1 MPAHQ
6 NNIRKLFTSLISELM
21 KLHLLFLLFT
31 ILIITSSCKTEKP
44 VRTTGL
50 LADSAMVVCAHP
62 KAAEAGLRVLKNGGN
77 AIDAAVAVELT
88 LMIGFPEAGNI
99 GGGGFLV
106 YRDSAGNSFA
116 LDFREKAP
124 KEATTNM
131 YLDKEGNVIPGLS
144 ISGHLAAGVP
154 GTVDGLFTAHQRFGK
169 LPWKDLVQPAI
180 DLASNGIE
188 LTSRAAANLNR
199 IQEDLKKYN
208 TILPDYLVNNWKE
221 GDSLKWNDLAK
232 TLERIRDNGRD
243 GFYTGP
249 TATAIINEMKR
260 GKGIISLED
269 LRSYHSRWMDP
280 VTGTYRGFKIISMPP
295 PSSGGIALIQ
305 LLESVEPFNISKL
318 GHNTVGGIHL
328 LTEAERRVYADRAE
342 FLGDPDFY
350 PVPAKGLL
358 EYSYNQSRMKNFD
371 PLKATPSSEIRA
383 GEPVKNESEETTHI
397 SIVDKYGNALSLTT
411 TLNEWFGNK
420 VVVGGGGFFLN
431 DEMDDFSSKPG
442 VPNMF
447 GLIGGEANKIE
458 PGKTMLSAMTPTIV
472 EKDEKLF
479 MVVGTPGGST
489 IITSVFQVIMNVI
502 DHGMTM
508 QEAVNARRVH
518 SQWLPDLIS
527 PEDSALSRETDSLL
541 KNMGHA
547 IKPRTK
553 FGRVAAILIRPDHK
567 MEGGADQKRGDDTA
581 RGF

>member
-1 MPAHQ
+1 
-6 NNIRKLFTSLISELM
+6 M
-21 KLHLLFLLFT
+21 KLNFQVLLLAVL
-31 ILIITSSCKTEKP
+31 ILASACKSDKS
-44 VRTTGL
+44 VRVNGL
-50 LADSAMVVCAHP
+50 IADSAMVVCAHP
-62 KAAEAGLRVLKNGGN
+62 AAADIGLNILKNGGN
-77 AIDAAVAVELT
+77 AIDAAVAVELA

-124 KEATTNM
+124 KAATTNM
-131 YLDKEGNVIPGLS
+131 YLDKDGNVVPGLS

-154 GTVDGLFTAHQRFGK
+154 GTIDGLYSAHQRFGK

-180 DLASNGIE
+180 NLAFNGIP
-188 LTSRAAANLNR
+188 LTERAANNLNR

-208 TILPDYLVNNWKE
+208 TILPDYLLKNWSP
-221 GDSLKWNDLAK
+221 GDTIKWKDLGQ
-232 TLERIRDNGRD
+232 TLERIRDFGRD
-243 GFYTGP
+243 GFYSGP
-249 TATAIINEMKR
+249 TAEAIVNEMNR
-260 GKGIISLED
+260 GKGIISMED
-269 LRSYHSRWMDP
+269 LQSYRSRWLDP
-280 VTGTYRGFKIISMPP
+280 VVGTYRGYKIISMPP
-295 PSSGGIALIQ
+295 PSSGGIALLQ
-305 LLESVEPFNISKL
+305 LLQSVEPFNISKL
-318 GHNTVGGIHL
+318 GHNTPGGIHL

-350 PVPAKGLL
+350 PVPEKGLL
-358 EYSYNQSRMKNFD
+358 DPKYNQERMKNFN

-397 SIVDKYGNALSLTT
+397 SIVDKDGNAVSLTT

-420 VVVGGGGFFLN
+420 VVVGGAGFFLN

-458 PGKTMLSAMTPTIV
+458 PGKTMLSAMTPTII
-472 EKDEKLF
+472 EKNGQLF

-489 IITSVFQVIMNVI
+489 IITSVFQVIMNVV

-518 SQWLPDLIS
+518 SQWLPDLIA
-527 PEDSALSRETDSLL
+527 PEDSALTRETDSLL
-541 KNMGHA
+541 KSMGHV

-553 FGRVAAILIRPDHK
+553 FGRVAAIMVRPDKK
-567 MEGGADQKRGDDTA
+567 MEAGADQKRGDDTA

>member
-1 MPAHQ
+1 M
-6 NNIRKLFTSLISELM
+6 KDFFFSLSVIFIFGL
-21 KLHLLFLLFT
+21 
-31 ILIITSSCKTEKP
+31 SSCQKKKP
-44 VRTTGL
+44 IPTTGL

-62 KAAEAGLRVLKNGGN
+62 VAAETGLNILRKGGN
-77 AIDAAVAVELT
+77 AIDAAVAVELA

-106 YRDSAGNSFA
+106 YRDSSGQSFA

-124 KEATTNM
+124 KAATTNM
-131 YLDKEGNVIPGLS
+131 YLDKDGKVIPGLS

-169 LPWKDLVQPAI
+169 LPWKEVVQPAV
-180 DLASNGIE
+180 DLAQNGIK
-188 LTSRAAANLNR
+188 LTRRAAANLNR
-199 IQEDLKKYN
+199 IQEDLKKFN
-208 TILPDYLVNNWKE
+208 TVTPDFLINSWTE
-221 GDSLKWNDLAK
+221 GDTLKWSDLAV
-232 TLERIRDNGRD
+232 TLARIRDQGRD
-243 GFYTGP
+243 GFYSGP
-249 TATAIINEMKR
+249 TAEAIVNEMKR
-260 GKGIISLED
+260 GKGIITMED
-269 LRSYHSRWMDP
+269 LTSYRSRWLEP
-280 VTGTYRGFKIISMPP
+280 VSGTYRGYKIISMPP

-305 LLESVEPFNISKL
+305 LLQSVESFDIRKI
-318 GHNTVGGIHL
+318 GHNTVDGIHL

-342 FLGDPDFY
+342 FLGDPDFF
-350 PVPAKGLL
+350 PVPSKGLL
-358 EYSYNQSRMKNFD
+358 NPAYNLSRMKTFNPD
-371 PLKATPSSEIRA
+371 KATPSSEVRA
-383 GEPVKNESEETTHI
+383 GSPSPAESEETTHI
-397 SIVDKYGNALSLTT
+397 SIIDAHGNAVSLTT

-420 VVVGGGGFFLN
+420 VVVGGAGFFLN

-472 EKDEKLF
+472 EKDGELF

-502 DHGMTM
+502 DHQMSM

-518 SQWLPDLIS
+518 SQWLPDLIA

-541 KNMGHA
+541 RLKGHQ
-547 IKPRTK
+547 IKPRSK
-553 FGRVAAILIRPDHK
+553 FGRVAAVMVRSDKKL
-567 MEGGADQKRGDDTA
+567 EAGADQKRGDDTA
-581 RGF
+581 RGY